1 VSQTLVEIRTLA
13 SLLLKQKQ
21 CANQKAQIEDFGD
34 DFESLLTWLKKLNF
48 L

>member
-1 VSQTLVEIRTLA
+1 MRTLVI
-13 SLLLKQKQ
+13 LLLKQKS
-21 CANQKAQIEDFGD
+21 CSNHKAQLEDFGD

>member
-1 VSQTLVEIRTLA
+1 MLAEIRTLA
-13 SLLLKQKQ
+13 LLLLKQKK
-21 CANQKAQIEDFGD
+21 CSNHKAQIEDFGD